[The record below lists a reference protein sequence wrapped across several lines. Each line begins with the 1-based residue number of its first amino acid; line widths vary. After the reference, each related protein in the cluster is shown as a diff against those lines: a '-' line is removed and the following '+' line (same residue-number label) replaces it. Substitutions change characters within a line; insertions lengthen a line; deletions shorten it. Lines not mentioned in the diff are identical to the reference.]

1 MAAVDNTAFFLFS
14 TRPSNPSSFYGKV
27 EEEVALF
34 SDHFRRRRKRP
45 LSNIG
50 DPPFPQPK
58 MGAEIKEE
66 IPTTGEWTRNI
77 RLFFPIDVS
86 FPFFRE
92 KKSADIYFSV
102 GKEGGDV
109 LLAMPISSEGIKKEP
124 LGLRFQLGGLEMG
137 LDLLFPFLC

>member
-1 MAAVDNTAFFLFS
+1 MAAVDNTAFFPFHTTFPPL
-14 TRPSNPSSFYGKV
+14 YGKV
-27 EEEVALF
+27 EEEEVALF

-77 RLFFPIDVS
+77 RLFFPIDIS
-86 FPFFRE
+86 FPFFV
-92 KKSADIYFSV
+92 KKNLLIYIYIG
-102 GKEGGDV
+102 GKRRGGCV
-109 LLAMPISSEGIKKEP
+109 IGHAH
-124 LGLRFQLGGLEMG
+124 
-137 LDLLFPFLC
+137 

>member
-1 MAAVDNTAFFLFS
+1 MFWGEEGEGESMAAVDNTAFFPFP
-14 TRPSNPSSFYGKV
+14 RPSNPSPFYGKV
-27 EEEVALF
+27 EEEEVALF

-77 RLFFPIDVS
+77 RMFFPLDIS
-86 FPFFRE
+86 FPFF
-92 KKSADIYFSV
+92 
-102 GKEGGDV
+102 
-109 LLAMPISSEGIKKEP
+109 P
-124 LGLRFQLGGLEMG
+124 
-137 LDLLFPFLC
+137 